1 LRAVIAGLG
10 SIGRRHLANL
20 RQLEPSADITVY
32 RRPSTDR
39 AVPPGA
45 TRVVHDAEAA
55 WSGAP
60 DCAFLTGP
68 ASIHL
73 SHAHEAAAAG
83 AHLFIEKPLANT
95 ADGIPSLLAECRAKG
110 LTVLVAYNFRFY
122 PPLQILRDAV
132 QSGRIGRVVSVRAE
146 VGQYLP
152 DWRPGADY
160 RQGVTA
166 HAELGGGALLE
177 LSHELDYI
185 RWIIGEVTA
194 VGARVARLGNL
205 EIDVED
211 VAEIL
216 LDFENGAIGSVHLDL
231 LQRVPSRT
239 CKIVGTDGTLTWDGL
254 TNAVRLFSATSH
266 AWTDLHPAVTI
277 DRNEMYLAEMRH
289 FLECVRGTAL
299 PLVTGDDG
307 LRVVEIAE
315 AARRASEERRMV
327 TL

>member
-1 LRAVIAGLG
+1 VPPDYAGRP
-10 SIGRRHLANL
+10 GRRRIAH
-20 RQLEPSADITVY
+20 S
-32 RRPSTDR
+32 
-39 AVPPGA
+39 
-45 TRVVHDAEAA
+45 
-55 WSGAP
+55 
-60 DCAFLTGP
+60 TGP

-132 QSGRIGRVVSVRAE
+132 LSGRIGRVVSVRAE

-166 HAELGGGALLE
+166 RAELGGGALLE
-177 LSHELDYI
+177 LSHEIDYI

-211 VAEIL
+211 VAEIS
-216 LDFENGAIGSVHLDL
+216 GVWATRSACTSTCC
-231 LQRVPSRT
+231 SR
-239 CKIVGTDGTLTWDGL
+239 CSRGPARSSARRHADVGQA
-254 TNAVRLFSATSH
+254 NAVRLLARPRR
-266 AWTDLHPAVTI
+266 ADLHPAVTI
-277 DRNEMYLAEMRH
+277 DRNEMCSRNAPLSECARH
-289 FLECVRGTAL
+289 G
-299 PLVTGDDG
+299 VTCRDG
-307 LRVVEIAE
+307 
-315 AARRASEERRMV
+315 
-327 TL
+327 